1 MEPNENTS
9 NDCDYVRSNQGT
21 TNDCDFYVKSS
32 KVANNE
38 VVLNT
43 YSNQDTDNECALNG
57 NLNQNTNTGISL
69 FLGPQNHASESTL
82 REDVSLSTF
91 DTVSPNLLAD
101 NVCPDK
107 DKHTPLCESNT
118 EHISEQSANSPIN
131 AELLNHITS
140 SCDDENGIDDED
152 DEDDE
157 ENFPSS
163 DNSIVEDIAPVAP
176 EPAECQGSPSF
187 YIYMLA
193 AFKPGD
199 LEQHLSRGG
208 DVNAADSFGVTPLMY
223 AQIYND
229 SVAIKRLI
237 ELGAKFPE
245 ESEGKE
251 KIVIDESFM
260 FRQICGAAR
269 SIEEPSLVVL
279 VCQVL
284 GCLVDMRNE
293 AGETALV
300 AAVRESNINAV
311 QNLLTA
317 GARVDDHVLRACKDQ
332 SIYEIL
338 FRKIE
343 ETATRDVGCENCGS
357 SVKPIRHMFSLPL
370 LSYTVS
376 TACVNEANQDLLSN
390 RTDSNDVDN
399 NRTENAFEDVTCNIQ
414 QQDACSLTQT
424 RDTTEITNI
433 QHVSLESQSGIRN
446 VENKSQESPSK
457 TRAIENISRESRT
470 ETSHVEKISPAS
482 PPETRSV
489 ENISQKSSS
498 ETRHVENVSQGNH
511 SETGNIENICQKSL
525 SETRHVENVSQ
536 GSQKETGNVQILSQ
550 DDARE
555 INAESE
561 SQPGDLQNTNFGDRL
576 EAPAFL
582 KSHNSD
588 GDSTAELSSTS
599 SSQSNI
605 EPETSTLSAS
615 SDVDNSYLNHLATES
630 KSENTNIQTADE
642 KCLGSM
648 QTSSQEQMTSDNKV
662 YETPSLQTQ
671 NENMGPGP
679 NVMPTPRNESES
691 GFFSM
696 QK

>member
-1 MEPNENTS
+1 MEPSENTI

-21 TNDCDFYVKSS
+21 TNDCDLDVKSS
-32 KVANNE
+32 QDANNE

-43 YSNQDTDNECALNG
+43 YSNQDTDNECVLNE
-57 NLNQNTNTGISL
+57 NLNQNTNNGISQ
-69 FLGPQNHASESTL
+69 FLGPQNDASERTL
-82 REDVSLSTF
+82 GVPVSLSTF
-91 DTVSPNLLAD
+91 DTVPPDLLTD

-118 EHISEQSANSPIN
+118 ENISEHSANSPIN
-131 AELLNHITS
+131 PELLNHITS
-140 SCDDENGIDDED
+140 LCDDENGVDDED

-157 ENFPSS
+157 EYFSSS
-163 DNSIVEDIAPVAP
+163 DTSKEEDIASVAS
-176 EPAECQGSPSF
+176 EPAELQGSPSF
-187 YIYMLA
+187 YIYLLA
-193 AFKPGD
+193 AFKPEN

-223 AQIYND
+223 AEKYND
-229 SVAIKRLI
+229 SIVTKILTK
-237 ELGAKFPE
+237 LGAKFPK
-245 ESEGKE
+245 ESKETE

-284 GCLVDMRNE
+284 GCPVDMRNE

-317 GARVDDHVLRACKDQ
+317 GARIDDRIFQACNDQ

-338 FRKIE
+338 IRKIN
-343 ETATRDVGCENCGS
+343 ETTTRDVGCENRGS
-357 SVKPIRHMFSLPL
+357 SVEPICPMFSLPL

-390 RTDSNDVDN
+390 RTDSNNVDN
-399 NRTENAFEDVTCNIQ
+399 NQTENAFEVVTYNIQ
-414 QQDACSLTQT
+414 KQDSCSLTQT
-424 RDTTEITNI
+424 RDTSEITNI
-433 QHVSLESQSGIRN
+433 QHVSLD
-446 VENKSQESPSK
+446 
-457 TRAIENISRESRT
+457 
-470 ETSHVEKISPAS
+470 S

-498 ETRHVENVSQGNH
+498 ETGHVENVSH
-511 SETGNIENICQKSL
+511 
-525 SETRHVENVSQ
+525 

-550 DDARE
+550 DEAWE

-561 SQPGDLQNTNFGDRL
+561 SQPGDIYNTNFGDRL

-582 KSHNSD
+582 KFHNSD

-615 SDVDNSYLNHLATES
+615 SGVDNSYLNHSATES

-662 YETPSLQTQ
+662 YETPTLQTQ
-671 NENMGPGP
+671 NENMGAGP
-679 NVMPTPRNESES
+679 KEMPTPRNESES